1 MYVWGL
7 FVQSPQPVGSKV
19 MPELCAAL
27 FCLGELMKIANIL
40 AKGAQVNKQK
50 GCEIGIFVTQMA
62 LPFSR

>member
-1 MYVWGL
+1 
-7 FVQSPQPVGSKV
+7 

-27 FCLGELMKIANIL
+27 FCLGELMKTANIL